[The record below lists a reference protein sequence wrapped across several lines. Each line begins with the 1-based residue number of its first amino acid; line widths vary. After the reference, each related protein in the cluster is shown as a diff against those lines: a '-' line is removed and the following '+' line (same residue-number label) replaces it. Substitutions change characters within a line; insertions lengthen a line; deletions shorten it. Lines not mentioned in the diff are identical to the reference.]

1 MTLDELRSSRR
12 GEILGRANAWGAR
25 NVRVFGSLSR
35 GDNKPE
41 SDIDFLID
49 LDPDRTLM
57 DLGGVLTELQQ
68 MLQVPVDVT
77 TEKFS
82 GRTFG
87 IARCA
92 MQSRYE
98 RRSGTTGRH
107 IQSRQSDSRETQ
119 CDQAAFTADEMLQV
133 WVLHHLQVV
142 GETARCLSQD
152 FRLRHPD
159 KVWAEA
165 SGLRHILVHHG
176 KR

>member
-107 IQSRQSDSRETQ
+107 IQFKAVNQILAKPSAITLRLQRMKCSRSGYCTICRSSAKRRDACLRIF
-119 CDQAAFTADEMLQV
+119 AFGIPT
-133 WVLHHLQVV
+133 
-142 GETARCLSQD
+142 RY
-152 FRLRHPD
+152 
-159 KVWAEA
+159 
-165 SGLRHILVHHG
+165 GLRP
-176 KR
+176 RA